1 MLCWVRAKRHDAMT
15 RYPFMKLYYLLLAL
29 PLALLLAACGGGGGS
44 AQLDSSDVAVVAG
57 QHVTKAKF
65 DEVMSQQKRSLKSQG
80 QAFPKAGTA
89 AYSSL
94 RTQVLTALIQNAE
107 FETEADKLGVKVS
120 DKDVQDQLDQIK
132 KQYFGGSDKR
142 YNQELVKQ
150 GYTDAAVRDQ
160 IRNQRLAQGLYDK
173 VTATVKASD
182 KDVHTYYAAH
192 QDQYPPSRD
201 VAEILVGKNKQSLAQ
216 SIYKQV
222 KGGADFAKLAKKYS
236 HDPGSKN
243 IGGKFTA
250 KKGQDVPEFDA
261 AVFSKA
267 KKGTLL
273 QPVNTKQ
280 YGWFV
285 IKLLGD
291 VKPTSESEVAPTIRA
306 QLEQQDKNQ
315 EMTNWVSK
323 VTKNYCKGG
332 KIKYQAGYQ
341 PSPDPC
347 ASLATATSTTDTSTS
362 G

>member
-1 MLCWVRAKRHDAMT
+1 VRAKRHDAMT
-15 RYPFMKLYYLLLAL
+15 RYPFMKLYNLLLAL
-29 PLALLLAACGGGGGS
+29 PLALLLAACGGGGGGS

-94 RTQVLTALIQNAE
+94 QTQVLTVLIQNAE
-107 FETEADKLGVKVS
+107 FETEAGKLGVKVS
-120 DKDVQDQLDQIK
+120 DKDIQSQLDQIK

-142 YNQELVKQ
+142 YKQELVKQ

-160 IRNQRLAQGLYDK
+160 IRNQLLAQGLYDK

-182 KDVHTYYAAH
+182 KDVHAYYAAH

-201 VAEILVGKNKQSLAQ
+201 VAEILVGKNKQALAK

-236 HDPGSKN
+236 QDPGSKN

-291 VKPTSESEVAPTIRA
+291 VKPTSESEVAPSIRA

-332 KIKYQAGYQ
+332 EIKYQAGYQ

>member
-1 MLCWVRAKRHDAMT
+1 
-15 RYPFMKLYYLLLAL
+15 MKFHYLLFVL
-29 PLALLLAACGGGGGS
+29 PLAVLLAGCGGGGS
-44 AQLDSSDVAVVAG
+44 TKLEDNDVAVVAG

-94 RTQVLTALIQNAE
+94 RTQVLTVLIQNAE

-120 DKDVQDQLDQIK
+120 DKDVQSQLDQIK
-132 KQYFGGSDKR
+132 KQYFGGNEKR
-142 YNQELVKQ
+142 YQAELKKQ
-150 GYTDAAVRDQ
+150 GYTDAAVREQ
-160 IRNQRLAQGLYDK
+160 IRSQLLAQRLFDK
-173 VTATVKASD
+173 VTASVKASD
-182 KDVHTYYAAH
+182 KDVHAYYLSH
-192 QDQYPPSRD
+192 KDQYPPTRD
-201 VAEILVGKNKQSLAQ
+201 VEEILVGTGKQALAQ
-216 SIYKQV
+216 SIYKQL
-222 KGGADFAKLAKKYS
+222 KGGGDFAKLAKKYS
-236 HDPGSKN
+236 QDPGSKN

-261 AVFSKA
+261 AVFSNA

-273 QPVNTKQ
+273 KPVNTKQ

-285 IKLLGD
+285 IKLASD
-291 VKPTSESEVAPTIRA
+291 IKPTSEAEVAPTIRA
-306 QLEQQDKNQ
+306 QLEQQDRNQ
-315 EMTNWVSK
+315 EMTDWVSK
-323 VTKNYCKGG
+323 ITKSYCKGG

-347 ASLATATSTTDTSTS
+347 TSLATATSTTDTTS

>member
-1 MLCWVRAKRHDAMT
+1 VRAKRHDAMT
-15 RYPFMKLYYLLLAL
+15 QSPFMKFHYLLFVL

-44 AQLDSSDVAVVAG
+44 AQLENSDVAVVAG

-94 RTQVLTALIQNAE
+94 RTQVLTVLIQNAE
-107 FETEADKLGVKVS
+107 FETEAGKLGVTVS
-120 DKDVQDQLDQIK
+120 DKDVQSQLDQIK
-132 KQYFGGSDKR
+132 KQYFGGSEAR
-142 YNQELVKQ
+142 YKQELVKQ

-160 IRNQRLAQGLYDK
+160 IRNQLLAQRLFDK

-182 KDVHTYYAAH
+182 NAVHTYYLAH

-201 VAEILVGKNKQSLAQ
+201 VAEILVGKDKQSLAQ

-236 HDPGSKN
+236 QDPGSKN

-291 VKPTSESEVAPTIRA
+291 VKATSESEVAPTIRA
-306 QLEQQDKNQ
+306 QLEQQDRNQ

-323 VTKNYCKGG
+323 VTKSYCKGG

-347 ASLATATSTTDTSTS
+347 ASLATATSTTDTSTT

>member
-1 MLCWVRAKRHDAMT
+1 
-15 RYPFMKLYYLLLAL
+15 MKFRYLLLLL
-29 PLALLLAACGGGGGS
+29 PLALLLAACGGGGS
-44 AQLDSSDVAVVAG
+44 AKLDDNDVAVVAG

-94 RTQVLTALIQNAE
+94 RTQVLTVLIQNAE
-107 FETEADKLGVKVS
+107 FETEAGKLGVKVS
-120 DKDVQDQLDQIK
+120 DNDVQAQLDQIK
-132 KQYFGGSDKR
+132 KQYFGGDEKR
-142 YNQELVKQ
+142 YKQELAKQ
-150 GYTDAAVRDQ
+150 GYTDSAVRDQ
-160 IRNQRLAQGLYDK
+160 IRSQLLAQRLFDK
-173 VTATVKASD
+173 VTASVKASE
-182 KDVHTYYAAH
+182 KDVHAYYVAH
-192 QDQYPPSRD
+192 RDQYPPTRD
-201 VAEILVGKNKQSLAQ
+201 VQEILVGKDKQALAQ
-216 SIYKQV
+216 SIYRQL

-236 HDPGSKN
+236 QDPGSKN

-285 IKLLGD
+285 IKLTGD
-291 VKPTSESEVAPTIRA
+291 VKPTSEVAVADTIRA
-306 QLEQQDKNQ
+306 QLEQQDRNQ
-315 EMTNWVSK
+315 EMTDWVSK
-323 VTKNYCKGG
+323 ITKSYCKGG
-332 KIKYQAGYQ
+332 KIEYQAGYQ

-347 ASLATATSTTDTSTS
+347 TSLATATSTTDTSTS

>member
-1 MLCWVRAKRHDAMT
+1 MT
-15 RYPFMKLYYLLLAL
+15 RISSMKLHYLLFVL
-29 PLALLLAACGGGGGS
+29 PLALLLAACGGGGS
-44 AQLDSSDVAVVAG
+44 AQLDDNDVAVVAG

-65 DEVMSQQKRSLKSQG
+65 DAVMSQQKRSLKSQG

-94 RTQVLTALIQNAE
+94 RTQVLTVLIQNAE

-120 DKDVQDQLDQIK
+120 DKDVQSQLDQIK
-132 KQYFGGSDKR
+132 KQYFAGNEKR
-142 YNQELVKQ
+142 YQQELTKQ

-160 IRNQRLAQGLYDK
+160 IRSQLLAQRLFDK

-182 KDVHTYYAAH
+182 KDVHAYYLAH
-192 QDQYPPSRD
+192 KEQYPPTRD
-201 VAEILVGKNKQSLAQ
+201 VQEILVGKDKQALAQ
-216 SIYKQV
+216 SIYRQV
-222 KGGADFAKLAKKYS
+222 KGGADFTKLAKKYS
-236 HDPGSKN
+236 QDPGSKN

-261 AVFSKA
+261 AVFSNA

-285 IKLLGD
+285 IKLTDD
-291 VKPTSESEVAPTIRA
+291 VKPTSEAQVGATIRA
-306 QLEQQDKNQ
+306 QLEQQDRNQ
-315 EMTNWVSK
+315 EMTDWVAK
-323 VTKNYCKGG
+323 ITKTYCKGG

-347 ASLATATSTTDTSTS
+347 TSLATATSTTDTSTS